1 MERVILHSDLNNFYA
16 SVECLDNT
24 ALRGKPVAVCGDPE
38 LRHGIVLAKSY
49 EAKAFGVSTG
59 QAIWEAK
66 QRCPNLVVVP
76 PRYDRY
82 IELSQAVRALYIQ
95 YTDRM
100 EPFGLDESWLDVGGS
115 VGLFGDGK
123 HIADEI
129 RLRVKREI
137 GLTVS
142 VGVSFNKVFAK
153 LGSDLKKPDATTVI
167 SRENFRELAWSLPVS
182 ELLYVGPAT
191 TRKLG
196 RYGIRT
202 IGDLARTDPAFPH
215 AVLGKVGVMLWR
227 FANGLDSSGVAT
239 YYAMPP
245 VKSIGNSTTA
255 PRDLLT
261 DDDIKI
267 TLYALCES
275 VAARQREQQSL
286 CSTIQLGIRDNA
298 LYRYERQDKLA
309 VPVNNST
316 DIFDMAFSLFCKNR
330 PARPV
335 RSLSVRALG
344 LSLADEAP
352 QLSLFP
358 EDNRRRK
365 RDDLERAI
373 DRIRGKY
380 GYESIR
386 RGIQLMDTAL
396 DLDAKGSNI
405 IHPIG
410 FLGTLD
416 Q

>member
-24 ALRGKPVAVCGDPE
+24 TLRGKPVAVCGDPE

-49 EAKAFGVSTG
+49 EAKAFGVATG

-66 QRCPNLVVVP
+66 QRCPDLMVVP

-82 IELSQAVRALYIQ
+82 IELSQSVRALYVQ
-95 YTDRM
+95 YTDQV

-129 RLRVKREI
+129 RLRVRHEI

-167 SRENFRELAWSLPVS
+167 SRENFRELAWSQPVS
-182 ELLYVGPAT
+182 DLLYVGPAT
-191 TRKLG
+191 TKKLG

-215 AVLGKVGVMLWR
+215 AILGKVGVMLWR

-245 VKSIGNSTTA
+245 IKSIGNSD
-255 PRDLLT
+255 R
-261 DDDIKI
+261 K
-267 TLYALCES
+267 S
-275 VAARQREQQSL
+275 V
-286 CSTIQLGIRDNA
+286 
-298 LYRYERQDKLA
+298 
-309 VPVNNST
+309 V
-316 DIFDMAFSLFCKNR
+316 
-330 PARPV
+330 
-335 RSLSVRALG
+335 
-344 LSLADEAP
+344 
-352 QLSLFP
+352 
-358 EDNRRRK
+358 
-365 RDDLERAI
+365 
-373 DRIRGKY
+373 
-380 GYESIR
+380 
-386 RGIQLMDTAL
+386 
-396 DLDAKGSNI
+396 
-405 IHPIG
+405 
-410 FLGTLD
+410 
-416 Q
+416 